1 MRDEDLDNGIEEEE
15 EEQEL
20 ELEDGNVEYVS
31 DLDEE
36 EDDLGDL
43 EDWLDAEDG
52 QESGSEENDEEESG
66 DSEGGSSEDDE
77 EVKKASAGLKR
88 KRAAPPSKP
97 KKKGP
102 RMEIE
107 YEEEITAPIREALY
121 A

>member
-1 MRDEDLDNGIEEEE
+1 M
-15 EEQEL
+15 
-20 ELEDGNVEYVS
+20 EYVS

-43 EDWLDAEDG
+43 EDWLEGENG
-52 QESGSEENDEEESG
+52 QESGIGENDEEESG
-66 DSEGGSSEDDE
+66 DSEGSSSEDDE
-77 EVKKASAGLKR
+77 VKNASDGLKR
-88 KRAAPPSKP
+88 KRAAAPSKP

-107 YEEEITAPIREALY
+107 YEEESAAPVREALY